1 MANVIYFDLDGTVYP
16 LYNLPNWLEEIH
28 AKHASIF
35 SHDCAVGN
43 IAEIQRVCYELKAM
57 GWKIGVIT
65 WAPKHVDVYDEFFDE
80 VVQAKRDW
88 VKKWLPMVDDD
99 CFVVQAYG
107 SFKGRATDC
116 NSSGDKVLIDDNKI
130 CRAEWEE
137 YYEGYYSI
145 DANGDIVKELTG
157 LLG

>member
-1 MANVIYFDLDGTVYP
+1 MAKVIYFDLDGTVYP

-35 SHDCAVGN
+35 SHDYAVDN

-65 WAPKHVDVYDEFFDE
+65 WAPKHVDQLDKFFDE

-99 CFVVQAYG
+99 YFKVQVYG
-107 SFKGRATDC
+107 SLKVLAADFH
-116 NSSGDKVLIDDNKI
+116 NSDDKVLIDDNKI
-130 CRAEWEE
+130 CRAQWEE
-137 YYEGYYSI
+137 YCEGYYSI